1 MLGGIFM
8 DHLNIWQER
17 IDDTIEN
24 LTRRVDKHETRLYD
38 LEMSDKLQNSK
49 IQGLED
55 TLKEIKDDTKWI
67 RRAITGAIIS
77 ATIVAII
84 SGIIG
89 IAITSIYGG

>member
-24 LTRRVDKHETRLYD
+24 LTHRVDKHETRLYD
-38 LEMSDKLQNSK
+38 LEMSDRLQNSK

-84 SGIIG
+84 GGIIG

>member
-1 MLGGIFM
+1 M

>member
-67 RRAITGAIIS
+67 RRAITGAFIS

-84 SGIIG
+84 GGIIG

>member
-1 MLGGIFM
+1 ME
-8 DHLNIWQER
+8 HLNIWQER
-17 IDDTIEN
+17 IDGTIEN

-38 LEMSDKLQNSK
+38 LEMSDQLQNSK

-67 RRAITGAIIS
+67 RRAITGAIVS

>member
-1 MLGGIFM
+1 ME
-8 DHLNIWQER
+8 HLNIWQER

-38 LEMSDKLQNSK
+38 LEMSDQLQNSK

-67 RRAITGAIIS
+67 RRAITGAIVS

>member
-1 MLGGIFM
+1 MEN
-8 DHLNIWQER
+8 LNIWQER
-17 IDDTIEN
+17 IDGTIEN

-38 LEMSDKLQNSK
+38 LEMSDQLQNSK

-67 RRAITGAIIS
+67 RRAITGAIVS

>member
-1 MLGGIFM
+1 M

-24 LTRRVDKHETRLYD
+24 LTRRVDKHEARLYD

>member
-1 MLGGIFM
+1 MLGGVFM